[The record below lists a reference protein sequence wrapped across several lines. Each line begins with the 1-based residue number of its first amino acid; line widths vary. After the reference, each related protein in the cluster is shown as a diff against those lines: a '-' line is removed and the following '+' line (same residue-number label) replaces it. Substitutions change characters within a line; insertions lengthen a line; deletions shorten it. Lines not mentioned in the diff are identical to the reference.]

1 MDEFFIYDPLTAGS
15 KGLVFIGD
23 EVLVYRR
30 DKNTKIYPR
39 SIDIPGG
46 GPAAGETPFDTFQR
60 EVKEEF
66 GLDIVQSDIV
76 YVKKYPST
84 LEEIKFA
91 YFPVAK
97 LGSHHKDNI
106 KFGNEGTEYM
116 LISLDEYLGLTDA
129 WPLFQNHARE
139 YSKTLNVG

>member
-23 EVLVYRR
+23 EILVYRR
-30 DKNTKIYPR
+30 DQNTKLYPL

-46 GPAAGETPFDTFQR
+46 GPETNETPFDTFQR

-66 GLDIVQSDIV
+66 GLDVVRSDII

-84 LEEIKFA
+84 LELNKFA

-97 LGSHHKDNI
+97 LESHHKDDI

-116 LISLDEYLGLTDA
+116 LISLNDFLELKDA
-129 WPLFQNHARE
+129 WPVFQNRARD
-139 YSKTLNVG
+139 YAKTLNS